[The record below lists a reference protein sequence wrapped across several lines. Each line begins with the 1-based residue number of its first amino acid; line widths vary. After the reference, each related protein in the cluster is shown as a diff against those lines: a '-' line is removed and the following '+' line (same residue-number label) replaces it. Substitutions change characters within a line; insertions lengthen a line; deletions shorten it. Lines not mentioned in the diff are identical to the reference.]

1 MRAIQAGFLVGASI
15 ACLAAVISISSA
27 TVQAQRP
34 AAMQG
39 GAAGSDALVAIPG
52 PDSES
57 QQSLL
62 VLDRSLQTIAS
73 YQIDKQSGQISL
85 RCVRN
90 IRGDLQMDDFN
101 GTEPSPEKIQA
112 LLQAR

>member
-1 MRAIQAGFLVGASI
+1 MRAIQAGFLVGALV
-15 ACLAAVISISSA
+15 ACLAAVLSISSA

-34 AAMQG
+34 A
-39 GAAGSDALVAIPG
+39 SDPVGTAETEALVAIPG
-52 PDSES
+52 PDSDGH
-57 QQSLL
+57 QSLL
-62 VLDRSLQTIAS
+62 VLDRGLQTMAS
-73 YQIDKQSGQISL
+73 YQIDKQSGQITL
-85 RCVRN
+85 RCVRS